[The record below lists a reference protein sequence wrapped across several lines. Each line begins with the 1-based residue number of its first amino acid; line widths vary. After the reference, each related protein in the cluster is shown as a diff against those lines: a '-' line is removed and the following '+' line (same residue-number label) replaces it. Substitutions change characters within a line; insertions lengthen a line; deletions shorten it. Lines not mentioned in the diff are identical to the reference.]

1 MVAYHTHPTRDLACN
16 PGMCSDWE
24 SNQQPFGF
32 QAGTQSTE
40 PHQPGPGYGVVVVV
54 VVCFFLKIL
63 FIYFQRERGREGERE
78 GEEHGLATSCMPPTG
93 HLAHNPGTYPEW
105 ESNW

>member
-1 MVAYHTHPTRDLACN
+1 MPSTGDMACN

-63 FIYFQRERGREGERE
+63 FIYFQRERGREGERDRSISVW
-78 GEEHGLATSCMPPTG
+78 LL
-93 HLAHNPGTYPEW
+93 LAHPLTRDLACNPGMCPGW